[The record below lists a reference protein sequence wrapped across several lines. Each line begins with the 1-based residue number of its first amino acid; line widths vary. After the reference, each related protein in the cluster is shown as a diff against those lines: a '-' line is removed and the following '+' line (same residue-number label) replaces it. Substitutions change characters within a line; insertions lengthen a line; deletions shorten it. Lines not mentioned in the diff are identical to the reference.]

1 MVLSESRGLI
11 GPAAGFLLWICAV
24 SPSAAAY
31 TQDVQLERALNGSDS
46 RTLALF
52 PAKGYKDG
60 AAGFFRI
67 HGLYV
72 VPGSQRA
79 WCTDERHGV
88 LKPGC
93 YVELFVQAQ
102 GLKPADANGDPCGK
116 LGRWYRSHDSTRYIP
131 TPGPFMSNA
140 IANGDWEA
148 VEAALYDEPDVKR
161 LPARSCGL
169 TSPDER
175 RPRQP

>member
-1 MVLSESRGLI
+1 MLC
-11 GPAAGFLLWICAV
+11 LLMMAPQV
-24 SPSAAAY
+24 AAY
-31 TQDVQLERALNGSDS
+31 TQNTKLEQALGRNDMSS
-46 RTLALF
+46 LALF

-102 GLKPADANGDPCGK
+102 GLTPADANGDPCGK
-116 LGRWYRSHDSTRYIP
+116 LGRWYRPHDATSYIP

-161 LPARSCGL
+161 LPARSCGF
-169 TSPDER
+169 TSPEER
-175 RPRQP
+175 RPRLP